1 MIKAEKVFDEVFSAR
16 NFNSSPLTISN
27 LDGDFYDYELV
38 MQAGDCTQE
47 FQLLINSDTGSNYR
61 DYYMRGY
68 STTKN
73 AAVSDSATF
82 INMRNESNTARRGT
96 SLSKLAITGSSGG
109 ERYIDA
115 TNSSTGSSSDIIYKK
130 AHYWKNTVDSISSLT
145 IRLNSS
151 ATADAH
157 IMLYRTPKASGQSEW
172 ELMKTDEI
180 NQSAMNTTGYEV
192 ASGLDL
198 DTDGEYKV
206 TIENGN
212 LTAGVFWIRLNDIN
226 LTNEY
231 TTQRIRNNGGG
242 LTSSSTVNYPSIYPT
257 GENDFGGASFTI
269 SGSTG
274 NKRLIKGS
282 VPSNHGVAEQC
293 EFTAWWNNTV
303 DNLTSIQLY
312 SNSSST
318 MTGTMKLYRR
328 RNPAGTGDTLPFE
341 VMYNKDVNQS
351 MPLASKITFSN
362 LGGESSNLIKIEGNF
377 ESGINTASATAL
389 RYQINGDTGSNY
401 VSQRLM
407 AISSATSAAASTA
420 GYGIGIQGI
429 SNTQVSKMTMYI
441 YPKSGDNRP
450 ILVHVSS
457 GENRIG
463 IYGQWWNN
471 SVDEIDSISFY
482 TGASTTVIGNIKI
495 SRLV

>member
-27 LDGDFYDYELV
+27 LDGDFYDYELLFIGKTLGAV
-38 MQAGDCTQE
+38 ANGYITFNGDSTA
-47 FQLLINSDTGSNYR
+47 NYR
-61 DYYMRGY
+61 LYQMVGAG
-68 STTKN
+68 SGKS
-73 AAVSDSATF
+73 AVANDSWSQIYF
-82 INMRNESNTARRGT
+82 DLGFGT
-96 SLSKLAITGSSGG
+96 DTSIWKLRITGSSGD
-109 ERYIDA
+109 ERHVDMMAGI
-115 TNSSTGSSSDIIYKK
+115 NSSTNKAIKSSQ
-130 AHYWKNTVDSISSLT
+130 YWKNTADNITSLEVKG
-145 IRLNSS
+145 S
-151 ATADAH
+151 ANTTSDAH
-157 IMLYRTPKASGQSEW
+157 IMLYRTPKAAGQSEW
-172 ELMKTDEI
+172 ELMEVKSWSTQNLGTTPVIFSTVAGDTDLQYKISVEVDTP
-180 NQSAMNTTGYEV
+180 SATSDIRLRFNSDSGNNYIHQELRNVNATIGASNTTSNNGAELLASKSTTAKSGSWIINAESGVERLLSVNASAQAAARDQTV
-192 ASGLDL
+192 ASIWWTNTADEL
-198 DTDGEYKV
+198 DT
-206 TIENGN
+206 I
-212 LTAGVFWIRLNDIN
+212 AIH
-226 LTNEY
+226 
-231 TTQRIRNNGGG
+231 
-242 LTSSSTVNYPSIYPT
+242 STV
-257 GENDFGGASFTI
+257 
-269 SGSTG
+269 ST
-274 NKRLIKGS
+274 N
-282 VPSNHGVAEQC
+282 Q
-293 EFTAWWNNTV
+293 
-303 DNLTSIQLY
+303 
-312 SNSSST
+312 
-318 MTGTMKLYRR
+318 TGTAKLYRK

-420 GYGIGIQGI
+420 GYGIGIHGI

-471 SVDEIDSISFY
+471 SADEIDSISFY

-495 SRLV
+495 SRLVQ

>member
-231 TTQRIRNNGGG
+231 TTHRLRNNGGG

-274 NKRLIKGS
+274 NKRLITGS

-318 MTGTMKLYRR
+318 MTGTMKLYRK

-341 VMYNKDVNQS
+341 VIKTHEFSGDFSAGFDFTGLLGDSVTMYKLEIDGVG
-351 MPLASKITFSN
+351 ASSDIDLRLS
-362 LGGESSNLIKIEGNF
+362 
-377 ESGINTASATAL
+377 INNDIGT
-389 RYQINGDTGSNY
+389 NY
-401 VSQRLM
+401 VEQYLV
-407 AISSATSAAASTA
+407 AINSSVSAANVTPFPYFRAEAVRDSA
-420 GYGIGIQGI
+420 RYNI
-429 SNTQVSKMTMYI
+429 VFYI
-441 YPKSGDNRP
+441 YPKSGSNRP
-450 ILVHVSS
+450 ILMKQSNS
-457 GENRIG
+457 ESMIWLKGL
-463 IYGQWWNN
+463 WWLN
-471 SVDEIDSISFY
+471 SVSEITSLKLLGSNTNPI
-482 TGASTTVIGNIKI
+482 TGKLTL

>member
-180 NQSAMNTTGYEV
+180 NQSAMNTTGYEL

-231 TTQRIRNNGGG
+231 TTHRLRNNGGG

-318 MTGTMKLYRR
+318 MTGTMKLYRK

-341 VMYNKDVNQS
+341 VIKTHEFSGDFSAGFDFTGLLGDSVTMYKLEIDGVG
-351 MPLASKITFSN
+351 ASSDIDLRLS
-362 LGGESSNLIKIEGNF
+362 
-377 ESGINTASATAL
+377 INNDIGT
-389 RYQINGDTGSNY
+389 NY
-401 VSQRLM
+401 VEQYLV
-407 AISSATSAAASTA
+407 AINSSVSAANVTPFPYFRAEAVRDSA
-420 GYGIGIQGI
+420 RYNI
-429 SNTQVSKMTMYI
+429 VFYI
-441 YPKSGDNRP
+441 YPKSGSNRP
-450 ILVHVSS
+450 ILMKQSNS
-457 GENRIG
+457 ESMIWLKGL
-463 IYGQWWNN
+463 WWLN
-471 SVDEIDSISFY
+471 SVSEITSLKLLGSNTNPI
-482 TGASTTVIGNIKI
+482 TGKLTL

>member
-16 NFNSSPLTISN
+16 NFYTSPLTISG
-27 LDGDFYDYELV
+27 LDGDVYDYELV
-38 MQAGDCTQE
+38 ATCDGGAFLLGKLQFNGD
-47 FQLLINSDTGSNYR
+47 SAANYR
-61 DYYMRGY
+61 DYHMRGW
-68 STTKN
+68 STST
-73 AAVSDSATF
+73 AAGTSDSATGCEL
-82 INMRNESNTARRGT
+82 ISSYGTRG
-96 SLSKLAITGSSGG
+96 LSKVRITGSSGE
-109 ERYIDA
+109 ERYVDTFQLGDYS
-115 TNSSTGSSSDIIYKK
+115 TNVKAIYKRSG
-130 AHYWKNTVDSISSLT
+130 YWKNTVDNITSLT
-145 IRLNSS
+145 FVSVYTGIKHS
-151 ATADAH
+151 H
-157 IMLYRTPKASGQSEW
+157 IMLYRTPKAAGQSEW

-274 NKRLIKGS
+274 NKRLITGS

-318 MTGTMKLYRR
+318 MTGTMKLYRK

-341 VMYNKDVNQS
+341 VIKTHEFSGDFSAGFDFTGLLGDSVTMYKLEIDGVG
-351 MPLASKITFSN
+351 ASSDIDLRLS
-362 LGGESSNLIKIEGNF
+362 
-377 ESGINTASATAL
+377 INNDIGT
-389 RYQINGDTGSNY
+389 NY
-401 VSQRLM
+401 VEQYLV
-407 AISSATSAAASTA
+407 AINSSVSAANVTPFPYFRAEAVRDSA
-420 GYGIGIQGI
+420 RYNI
-429 SNTQVSKMTMYI
+429 VFYI
-441 YPKSGDNRP
+441 YPKSGSNRP
-450 ILVHVSS
+450 ILMKQSNS
-457 GENRIG
+457 ESMIWLKGL
-463 IYGQWWNN
+463 WWLN
-471 SVDEIDSISFY
+471 SVSEITSLKLLGSNTNPI
-482 TGASTTVIGNIKI
+482 TGKLTL

>member
-274 NKRLIKGS
+274 NKRLITGS

-318 MTGTMKLYRR
+318 MTGTMKLYRK

-341 VMYNKDVNQS
+341 VIKTHEFSGDFSAGFDFTGLLGDSVTMYKLEIDGVG
-351 MPLASKITFSN
+351 ASSDIDLRLS
-362 LGGESSNLIKIEGNF
+362 
-377 ESGINTASATAL
+377 INNDIGT
-389 RYQINGDTGSNY
+389 NY
-401 VSQRLM
+401 VEQYLV
-407 AISSATSAAASTA
+407 AINSSVSAANVTPFPYFRAEAVRDSA
-420 GYGIGIQGI
+420 RYNI
-429 SNTQVSKMTMYI
+429 VFYI
-441 YPKSGDNRP
+441 YPKSGSNRP
-450 ILVHVSS
+450 ILMKQSNS
-457 GENRIG
+457 ESMIWLKGL
-463 IYGQWWNN
+463 WWLN
-471 SVDEIDSISFY
+471 SVSEITSLKLLGSNTNPI
-482 TGASTTVIGNIKI
+482 TGKLTL